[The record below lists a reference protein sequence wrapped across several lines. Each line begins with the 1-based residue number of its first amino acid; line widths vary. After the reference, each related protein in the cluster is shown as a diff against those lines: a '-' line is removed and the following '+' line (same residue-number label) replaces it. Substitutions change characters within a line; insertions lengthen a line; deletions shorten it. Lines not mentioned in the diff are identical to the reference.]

1 MKLHSALSLK
11 ISLAVLLLNLSAA
24 MPAAAQSRVYK
35 WTDGN
40 GVVHY
45 GDSTRGPAKS
55 ILIKP
60 TSSGLDGGA
69 NAPAID
75 QAACAAKREQLKR
88 YSSASRVTETNALGE
103 TRDYDDAQIKK
114 LIETTEAAVRS
125 TCGEN

>member
-1 MKLHSALSLK
+1 MKLHCASLPK
-11 ISLAVLLLNLSAA
+11 LPLAVLLLNLSAA
-24 MPAAAQSRVYK
+24 MPAAAQSRVYQ
-35 WTDGN
+35 WTDSS

-45 GDSTRGPAKS
+45 SDSARGPAKS
-55 ILIKP
+55 IRIKP

-69 NAPAID
+69 SRPAID
-75 QAACAAKREQLKR
+75 EAACGAKRDQLKR